1 MKKLIILFMMSVT
14 LNAVSQ
20 NTSFAELVKQRQSV
34 RNYEDTPVEKDKLIQ
49 CIESARLSPSANNA
63 QPWRFIV
70 VDDPAIKQKVAS
82 AASGMGM
89 NKHTK
94 QAPVI
99 VAVVLEKRDMISSIA
114 ASVQDKDYS
123 LIDVGI
129 AANQFFLQAT
139 DLGLSTCIIGWFSE
153 SDIKKHLNIPKNKRV
168 PLIITVGYS
177 DEKIK
182 EKDRKSINEMSSWNG
197 Y

>member
-114 ASVQDKDYS
+114 ASVQDKETD
-123 LIDVGI
+123 IDVQHI
-129 AANQFFLQAT
+129 
-139 DLGLSTCIIGWFSE
+139 
-153 SDIKKHLNIPKNKRV
+153 
-168 PLIITVGYS
+168 
-177 DEKIK
+177 
-182 EKDRKSINEMSSWNG
+182 
-197 Y
+197 